1 MKHAKM
7 FAIIAV
13 AAFCISAFA
22 IAIDVD
28 NSSAEGEK
36 QTYSFYLE
44 LKDGENK
51 YSARLADVVKD
62 GAESSSALYKSSL
75 IDAVTAAGGTVTFNS
90 ATSNMVKSIEIGGHV
105 YAKSGTYGT
114 DPYYGFAVYKV
125 EDGKWAETNLSDGT
139 MMCIVLDK
147 YEFTEPS
154 DASKYLKHEGDPAY
168 WTLLPT
174 VAIVDYKIYIQCE
187 DNDGS
192 SFSKWIYSKQM
203 GISGNSLESA
213 RILGAKAAGFEIVN
227 SSWGATSVTS
237 VIADGHT
244 YTTHGA
250 WGGDDYWG
258 WGGFYD
264 AGNNEWGYLQ
274 SENLDTSTV
283 FAHTYGPYKM
293 TDPQDD
299 SYYHVQDQ
307 FMGEYWLKKASVSP
321 SSADSKGGNDNLVL
335 YIAIGAVAVVAVAV
349 VAFFLLKKKA

>member
-51 YSARLADVVKD
+51 YSARLADVVAD

-75 IDAVTAAGGTVTFNS
+75 IAAVTAAGGTVTFNS

-125 EDGKWAETNLSDGT
+125 ENGKWAETNLSDGT
-139 MMCIVLDK
+139 MMCLVLDK

-203 GISGNSLESA
+203 GISQNSLESA
-213 RILGAKAAGFEIVN
+213 KKLGAKEAGFEIVN
-227 SSWGATSVTS
+227 DSGYASYIQAVK
-237 VIADGHT
+237 ANGHEYKSHGT
-244 YTTHGA
+244 YM
-250 WGGDDYWG
+250 GDDY
-258 WGGFYD
+258 YD
-264 AGNNEWGYLQ
+264 SSTFHVDDNKLAY
-274 SENLDTSTV
+274 LDTAKLDTDSIFSFV
-283 FAHTYGPYKM
+283 FGPYKF
-293 TDPQDD
+293 TDPQDA
-299 SYYHVQDQ
+299 SYYHIQDPY
-307 FMGEYWLKKASVSP
+307 MGEYWVKNPTQSP
-321 SSADSKGGNDNLVL
+321 SDADKKDDGNNNLVL